1 MELVELGVGTY
12 EFTQFHEWH
21 CKMVFCPF
29 PLPYTST
36 PPAILDIRYLQTLIL
51 SILYLGGS
59 SISLSGTLPD
69 ESAMTFGKTWMAV
82 HNVVLLIELLI
93 EQ

>member
-1 MELVELGVGTY
+1 
-12 EFTQFHEWH
+12 
-21 CKMVFCPF
+21 MVFCPF

-36 PPAILDIRYLQTLIL
+36 PLATLDIRYLQTLIL

-69 ESAMTFGKTWMAV
+69 ELAMTFWMAWMTV